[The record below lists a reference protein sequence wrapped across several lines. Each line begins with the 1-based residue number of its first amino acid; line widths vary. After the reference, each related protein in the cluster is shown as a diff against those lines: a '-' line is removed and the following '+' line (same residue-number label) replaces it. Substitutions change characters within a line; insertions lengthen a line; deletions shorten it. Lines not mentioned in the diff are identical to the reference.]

1 MKKRLGVKRRSK
13 VRVKMSADEE
23 SKEWQGVGDWESR
36 LVEGGEEWSRNGS
49 GSSREEEY

>member
-23 SKEWQGVGDWESR
+23 SKEWQGGGDWESR
-36 LVEGGEEWSRNGS
+36 LGEGGEEWSRNGS